1 MLIRRRM
8 ANKNNSGGYKQMLIL
23 IDPQLLVDIKV
34 RALFSNTTLK
44 EWILQAIAEKIIRE
58 DKAK

>member
-1 MLIRRRM
+1 ME
-8 ANKNNSGGYKQMLIL
+8 NKNNSGGYKQMLIL
-23 IDPQLLVDIKV
+23 IDPQLLVDIKA

-44 EWILQAIAEKIIRE
+44 AWILQAIAEKIIRE